1 MKNVVSLF
9 CHATEPNAQAE
20 LQRQHDLLAQFAAQN
35 AFSIEHCFFHVG
47 IYNFEKPDVVL
58 LRFLQSAQYGDLGLV
73 LIESVRLFPI
83 AQKEYTPLMEV
94 YFVKEKQHQTIG
106 NADVEVSFEAL
117 QPEKYFIYWGW

>member
-35 AFSIEHCFFHVG
+35 TFAIEHCFFHVG

-58 LRFLQSAQYGDLGLV
+58 LSFLQSAQHGDLSLV

-83 AQKEYTPLMEV
+83 AQKEHIPLMEV
-94 YFVKEKQHQTIG
+94 YFVKEKQHKTIG
-106 NADVEVSFEAL
+106 NADAEISATDS
-117 QPEKYFIYWGW
+117 QPGNHFIYWGR